1 MRRAWIG
8 VAVLV
13 GFFMLA
19 MFLLADAEAQT
30 ASPTGTNA
38 GAYDRLSPGNQ
49 KIADALFE
57 SQQTSTAP
65 GAPTPLSRDDI
76 AAMKLGGKGWGVVFK
91 NMKEQGLVTDK
102 NLGQAVSRYN
112 YEHHSPPP
120 SAGGTQI
127 TTASGRTYVVGGHG
141 HGNAGASGRGV
152 TGEDSDHGGASSGAT
167 GSSGRGGSSA
177 GRGAGAGNGH
187 GK

>member
-13 GFFMLA
+13 GFFVLA
-19 MFLLADAEAQT
+19 MFLLADAEGQT
-30 ASPTGTNA
+30 APPTGSNA
-38 GAYDRLSPGNQ
+38 GAFDKLSPGNQ
-49 KIADALFE
+49 KIADSIFE
-57 SQQTSTAP
+57 SQPLSTAP
-65 GAPTPLSRDDI
+65 GAPKPLSRDDI
-76 AAMKLGGKGWGVVFK
+76 AAMKLGGKGWGVIFK
-91 NMKEQGLVTDK
+91 DMKQQGLVTDR

-112 YEHHSPPP
+112 HEHHSPPP

-141 HGNAGASGRGV
+141 NAGASGRSM
-152 TGEDSDHGGASSGAT
+152 TGEDADHGGASASANGSGH
-167 GSSGRGGSSA
+167 GGASA
-177 GRGAGAGNGH
+177 GRSAGAGGGH

>member
-30 ASPTGTNA
+30 TPTGSNA
-38 GAYDRLSPGNQ
+38 GAYDTLSPGNQ
-49 KIADALFE
+49 KIADAIFE

-91 NMKEQGLVTDK
+91 NMKEQGLVTDR

-112 YEHHSPPP
+112 HEHQPSSP
-120 SAGGTQI
+120 AGGGTQI
-127 TTASGRTYVVGGHG
+127 TTGTGRTIVVGGR
-141 HGNAGASGRGV
+141 GNAGASGRGV
-152 TGEDSDHGGASSGAT
+152 SGEDSDHGGTSAGAT
-167 GSSGRGGSSA
+167 GSGRGSA
-177 GRGAGAGNGH
+177 GAGHGAGAGSGH

>member
-13 GFFMLA
+13 GFFVLA
-19 MFLLADAEAQT
+19 MFLLADAEGQT
-30 ASPTGTNA
+30 APPSNA
-38 GAYDRLSPGNQ
+38 GAFDKLSPGNQ
-49 KIADALFE
+49 KIADSIFE
-57 SQQTSTAP
+57 SQQLSTAP
-65 GAPTPLSRDDI
+65 GAPKPLSRDDI
-76 AAMKLGGKGWGVVFK
+76 AAMKLGGKGWGVIFK
-91 NMKEQGLVTDK
+91 DMKQQGLVTDR

-112 YEHHSPPP
+112 HEHQSQPP

-141 HGNAGASGRGV
+141 NAGASGRSM
-152 TGEDSDHGGASSGAT
+152 TGEDADHGGASASANGSGY
-167 GSSGRGGSSA
+167 GGASA
-177 GRGAGAGNGH
+177 GRSAGAGGGH

>member
-38 GAYDRLSPGNQ
+38 GAFDRLSPGNQ
-49 KIADALFE
+49 KIADSIFE
-57 SQQTSTAP
+57 SQHLSTAP

-91 NMKEQGLVTDK
+91 NMREQGLVTDK

-112 YEHHSPPP
+112 HEHHSPPP

-141 HGNAGASGRGV
+141 NSGASGRSV
-152 TGEDSDHGGASSGAT
+152 TGEDSDHGGASSGASS
-167 GSSGRGGSSA
+167 GSGRGGSSA